1 MEKQKQ
7 NNNLIYKMQIIL
19 LVCAVSSFLFFQFDV
34 DFYAYFGVSFSLF
47 VLFTF
52 CFCCL
57 KNIKFYIFYSSCA
70 LINLSIFLLEKYLE
84 GYWICYDVQD
94 ILYIIYALGLLISL
108 FISCVKYARNKN
120 EPNIKI
126 DNYFSERKDDLSRLR
141 DYIKTFS
148 VVGLESF
155 WGNGKTYLYKLLNQ
169 NYKDYYYISLC
180 VMTVKTD
187 TVETYIINELNAIL
201 EQNGILSSAS
211 TKLLSFLKTGN
222 FYGLG
227 NLLIKNNSYTQ
238 LFNQLC
244 QDVEKLKKTILI
256 TFEDIDRIDDKGL
269 IYKIL
274 ALSELLTSQT
284 DSIKILFQYDEV
296 KLLEVLGVEK
306 IYLEK
311 YIPHNISLTPIN
323 FRRCIKV
330 LLKEGKKSG
339 KYASLELQ
347 DFNFLNF
354 QTNLNFQL
362 EQSFGLN
369 KSFSMD
375 IYFSIRK
382 VQLFLDEIEKTA
394 NENIELKNIKQ
405 VLITFFFIKHFK
417 YSDFEDLSKF
427 SEDDFYS
434 SSKLFAYQEK
444 VYSIYEL
451 MEFFKNYNGDKSELF
466 DSVFQNNSK
475 NLNHLI
481 YLHYFGYDFAQIKEE
496 DYAGV
501 DEKVVH
507 ILNEEIKNIKI
518 KEHNNKIDRLIRNL
532 SFNGKS
538 EYTNLENA
546 VLELEKILDKSTFN
560 EQDESF
566 KDFCNSAF
574 NEEFEKGDN
583 GTVFRF
589 GMSNFIP
596 LFQGFRIYA
605 KAESYW
611 KKLIDFYFKKE
622 KVAAISA
629 EVIQIFNYCDISK
642 KSVFLYVIEKFNSL
656 KITGNLNNTICYP
669 RFLKQFI
676 GAFSSLG
683 YIDTHIIDFYSFDS
697 SKLEQNIK
705 NYFDLYRSFSD
716 KLRSL
721 KRDVP
726 TQQIKDECD
735 LLINFLKH
743 NVRLILAENSL
754 KEYTGGIETSIS
766 MKDGLEDVFKDL
778 DERHLSKEELET
790 FLAQK
795 YKDGELMA
803 SQVERIYSKY
813 FPPKKEQI

>member
-7 NNNLIYKMQIIL
+7 NNNLIYVL

-57 KNIKFYIFYSSCA
+57 KNIKFYILYSFCA

-94 ILYIIYALGLLISL
+94 ILYISYAAFLFVL
-108 FISCVKYARNKN
+108 FIICFIIAASNNKT
-120 EPNIKI
+120 EKKI
-126 DNYFSERKDDLSRLR
+126 DNYFSERKYDLSRLR

-227 NLLIKNNSYTQ
+227 NLLIKNNSYTR

-284 DSIKILFQYDEV
+284 DSIKVLFQYDEV

-311 YIPHNISLTPIN
+311 YIPYTISLTPIN

-330 LLKEGKKSG
+330 LLKKGQENG
-339 KYASLELQ
+339 KYASFKLQ
-347 DFNFLNF
+347 DFDFLNL
-354 QTNLNFQL
+354 QTKLDSQL
-362 EQSFGLN
+362 AQSFGVN

-375 IYFSIRK
+375 VYFSIRK

-394 NENIELKNIKQ
+394 NENIELKNIKR
-405 VLITFFFIKHFK
+405 VLITFFFIKHFE
-417 YSDFEDLSKF
+417 YSDFADLAKF

-451 MEFFKNYNGDKSELF
+451 MEFFKNYDGDKSELF
-466 DSVFQNNSK
+466 DSVFPNNSR
-475 NLNHLI
+475 NLKHLI
-481 YLHYFGYDFAQIKEE
+481 YLHYFGYDLAQIKEE
-496 DYAGV
+496 NYENV
-501 DEKVVH
+501 DERMAH

-532 SFNGKS
+532 SFSGKS

-546 VLELEKILDKSTFN
+546 VRELEKVLDKSTFD

-574 NEEFEKGDN
+574 YEEFEKGDN
-583 GTVFRF
+583 ETVFRF

-605 KAESYW
+605 KDESYW
-611 KKLIDFYFKKE
+611 KKLIDFYFEKE

-642 KSVFLYVIEKFNSL
+642 RAVFLYVIEKFNSL
-656 KITGNLNNTICYP
+656 KITGNLNNAICYP

-683 YIDTHIIDFYSFDS
+683 YIDTSIIDVYSFDF
-697 SKLEQNIK
+697 SKLEQNK
-705 NYFDLYRSFSD
+705 KDYFNLYRSFSD

-721 KRDVP
+721 KRAVP
-726 TQQIKDECD
+726 TEQIKNECD

-743 NVRLILAENSL
+743 NVRLILAEDSL
-754 KEYTGGIETSIS
+754 KEYTGGIKTSMSI
-766 MKDGLEDVFKDL
+766 KDELEDVCKDL
-778 DERHLSKEELET
+778 DERHLSKEGLKT
-790 FLAQK
+790 LLAQK
-795 YKDGELMA
+795 YKDGELTP
-803 SQVERIYSKY
+803 SQVERIYRKY
-813 FPPKKEQI
+813 FPN